1 MTKKINGVMFNFD
14 NSNKPFWDYDTIY
27 CDYECVEPEGYWDYD
42 NEENICKYCWF
53 KTLSE
58 TDELGIKHNYDLGLQ
73 AFSSKDKQYDE
84 EILTIYYKFKS
95 KTN

>member
-1 MTKKINGVMFNFD
+1 MAKKINAVMFNFD
-14 NSNKPFWDYDTIY
+14 ISNNYNTTY
-27 CDYECVEPEGYWDYD
+27 CDYECVAPEGYWDYD

-58 TDELGIKHNYDLGLQ
+58 TDELGIKHNYDLGLI